1 TSSSLRFRSR
11 LLKIKVAQ
19 KKVKK
24 AFENADSSSRVELI
38 PSKIKY
44 ANKVVL
50 SFHKEFAVFSSLSRK
65 GNDGLLQD
73 QVFKNKEEERD
84 DLLEKVA
91 TLESATT
98 SKEAEL
104 ASLSSQGTKL
114 TADLSGF
121 QLSHDELNF
130 KMASLKFK
138 RDCLATQ
145 KNSLKAAFKTFKER
159 IEALQD
165 DQAKALGDRDG
176 LKVGTNHKK
185 ARRDLS
191 VVKAYDPSAEG
202 KYVDAVNA
210 LSAIDF
216 SLLSELESKKDTE
229 DDVVFSKTSL
239 SSSLKIISLR
249 VQRFREEAKEKR
261 LSLTDVMTLFIEPLS
276 SKSLTGEANTSAA
289 PITTL
294 LTTFASFVIIP
305 PNQALDAEPHGED
318 PPLVTFD
325 KEELSTSPE

>member
-1 TSSSLRFRSR
+1 
-11 LLKIKVAQ
+11 
-19 KKVKK
+19 
-24 AFENADSSSRVELI
+24 
-38 PSKIKY
+38 
-44 ANKVVL
+44 
-50 SFHKEFAVFSSLSRK
+50 
-65 GNDGLLQD
+65 
-73 QVFKNKEEERD
+73 ERD
-84 DLLEKVA
+84 ALSEKVA

-114 TADLSGF
+114 TSDLSGF

-130 KMASLKFK
+130 KMASLEFK

-145 KNSLKAAFKTFKER
+145 KNSLEAAFKTFKER

-165 DQAKALGDRDG
+165 EQAKALGIQDG
-176 LKVGTNHKK
+176 LKVGTDHEK

-191 VVKAYDPSAEG
+191 VVEAYDPSAEG
-202 KYVDAVNA
+202 KYVDVINA
-210 LSAIDF
+210 LGAVDF
-216 SLLSELESKKDTE
+216 SLISELESKKDTE
-229 DDVVFSKTSL
+229 DDVVFLKTSL

-261 LSLTDVMTLFIEPLS
+261 LSLTDVMTPFIEPLS
-276 SKSLTGEANTSAA
+276 SKSLTGEASTFAA

-305 PNQALDAEPHGED
+305 PDQALDAKPHGED

-325 KEELSTSPE
+325 TEELSTSSE